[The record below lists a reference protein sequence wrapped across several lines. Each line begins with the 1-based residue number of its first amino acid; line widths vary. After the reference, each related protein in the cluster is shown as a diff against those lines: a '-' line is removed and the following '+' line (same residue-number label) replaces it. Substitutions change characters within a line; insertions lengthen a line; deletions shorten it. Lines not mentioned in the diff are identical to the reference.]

1 MRCWRAAAVSIA
13 PVSRCRFNFSA
24 RQRAQYGGM
33 ARLIALALFDSSALR
48 LDWLR
53 SVIVC
58 GCALALIVADRA
70 LLTLSL

>member
-1 MRCWRAAAVSIA
+1 
-13 PVSRCRFNFSA
+13 
-24 RQRAQYGGM
+24 M
-33 ARLIALALFDSSALR
+33 ARFIALAVIDSSAMR

-53 SVIVC
+53 SAIVC

>member
-1 MRCWRAAAVSIA
+1 
-13 PVSRCRFNFSA
+13 
-24 RQRAQYGGM
+24 M